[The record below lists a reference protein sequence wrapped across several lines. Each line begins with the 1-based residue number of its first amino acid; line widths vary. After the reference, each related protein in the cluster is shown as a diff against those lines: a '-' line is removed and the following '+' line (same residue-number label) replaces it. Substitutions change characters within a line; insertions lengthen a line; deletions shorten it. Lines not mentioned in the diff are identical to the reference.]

1 MSSPITL
8 SGFNNIDF
16 SSIVSALM
24 QVERQPVIQL
34 QAQQTALKGQKGFFG
49 EFTSKLSSLESAVKA
64 LYGAGAFHGRTAS
77 VSDTTAASATVSSS
91 TPIGS
96 YEIIVDDLARSQVS
110 ITNSTHAD
118 ADTTIVASGG
128 SLVIDGV
135 TVNITGN
142 KTLQGLADAINET
155 ANISVTA
162 SVVHN
167 NGNYTLSLTA
177 HETGLAN
184 SFAITNNLSG
194 GSGVTFDPTNPQDAA
209 DARGTVNGVAFSSS
223 TNVIE
228 GALPGGTLTLSKRGP
243 VPIVVTIRGDT
254 ESIKNLVKAFQSAYN
269 SVVSFIDDQQKAAGE
284 KNESSIGRDPLVR
297 GLRGQLA
304 RVLNTEQSI
313 GGTFTAISQVGLSF
327 ARSGQLEFKES
338 EFDAAISTDSA
349 SVERLFKG
357 SGATLGVFNSLQ
369 ATIESYTTT
378 QGLLLTAQERLD
390 NQLTKIADRIAEF
403 ERRLAIRREALQK
416 EFTAAD
422 LAISQLK
429 NSGSQLSSL
438 TASQSAF

>member
-16 SSIVSALM
+16 GSIVNSLM
-24 QVERQPVIQL
+24 QIERQPVAQL
-34 QAQQTALKGQKGFFG
+34 QAQQTALRGQKNFFG
-49 EFTSKLSSLESAVKA
+49 EFTSKLSTLESAARA
-64 LYGAGAFHGRTAS
+64 LYGAGAFHGRAAT
-77 VSDTTAASATVSSS
+77 VSDTTAASASVTSA

-96 YEIIVDDLARSQVS
+96 YEIIVDDLARAQVS
-110 ITNSTHAD
+110 VTDSTHAD

-155 ANISVTA
+155 ADIGVTA

-177 HETGLAN
+177 HETGIAN
-184 SFAITNNLSG
+184 GFTVTDNLTG
-194 GSGVTFDPTNPQDAA
+194 GTGINFNPVNAQDAS
-209 DARGTVNGVAFSSS
+209 DARGTVNGVEFSSS

-228 GALPGGTLTLSKRGP
+228 GALPGGTLTVAKRGP
-243 VPIVVTIRGDT
+243 VPFVVTIRGDT
-254 ESIKNLVKAFQSAYN
+254 ESIKNLVKAFQTAYN
-269 SVVSFIDDQQKAAGE
+269 SAVAFIDDQQKAAGE
-284 KNESSIGRDPLVR
+284 SNQSSIGRDPLVR
-297 GLRGQLA
+297 GLRSQLA
-304 RVLNTEQSI
+304 RVLNTEQPI
-313 GGTFTAISQVGLSF
+313 GGTFTAISQVGLSLS
-327 ARSGQLEFKES
+327 RTGQLEFNES

-369 ATIESYTTT
+369 PVIESYTKT
-378 QGLLLTAQERLD
+378 QGLLLTAQERLTD
-390 NQLTKIADRIAEF
+390 QLTKIADRIAEF
-403 ERRLAIRREALQK
+403 ERRLAIKREALQR

-429 NSGSQLSSL
+429 ASGGQLSSL
-438 TASQSAF
+438 SASQSAF